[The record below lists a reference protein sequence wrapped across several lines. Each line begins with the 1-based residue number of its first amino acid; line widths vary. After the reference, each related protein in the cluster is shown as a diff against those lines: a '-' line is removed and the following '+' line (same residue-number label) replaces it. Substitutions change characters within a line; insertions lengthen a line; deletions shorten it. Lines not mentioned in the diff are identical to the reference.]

1 MEMRAGPDAHGAGVG
16 RSFGQIQMGL
26 TATARSIPG
35 TLRQEVVIDGQH
47 RLITDE
53 PEQLGGEGSA
63 PAPHELFPA
72 ALASCISTTLVMY
85 ARTKGWELGDV
96 AVAVEYDN
104 KSTPRR
110 FEIAIELGGDLTG
123 EQLKRLDKVAAS
135 CPVRRAIEAGIEFD
149 ETIARSEPVPVRARP
164 TVGGAA

>member
-1 MEMRAGPDAHGAGVG
+1 M
-16 RSFGQIQMGL
+16 SL

-53 PEQLGGEGSA
+53 PEHLGGEGSA
-63 PAPHELFPA
+63 PTPHELFPA
-72 ALASCISTTLVMY
+72 ALASDISTTLVMY

-110 FEIAIELGGDLTG
+110 FDVAIELGGDLTG
-123 EQLKRLDKVAAS
+123 EQLGRLEKVAAS

-149 ETIARSEPVPVRARP
+149 ETIARGGSAPVRAR
-164 TVGGAA
+164 VMAGGAG

>member
-1 MEMRAGPDAHGAGVG
+1 M
-16 RSFGQIQMGL
+16 SL

-53 PEQLGGEGSA
+53 PEHLGGEGSA

-85 ARTKGWELGDV
+85 ARTKGWELGNVSV
-96 AVAVEYDN
+96 AVDYDN
-104 KSTPRR
+104 RSTPRR
-110 FEIAIELGGDLTG
+110 FEISIELGGDLSD
-123 EQLKRLDKVAAS
+123 EQLGRLEKVAAS

-149 ETIARSEPVPVRARP
+149 ETIARRGSVPLRARV
-164 TVGGAA
+164 TAGGAA

>member
-1 MEMRAGPDAHGAGVG
+1 
-16 RSFGQIQMGL
+16 
-26 TATARSIPG
+26 
-35 TLRQEVVIDGQH
+35 
-47 RLITDE
+47 
-53 PEQLGGEGSA
+53 
-63 PAPHELFPA
+63 
-72 ALASCISTTLVMY
+72 MY